1 MIPEKILHSS
11 AEKVKQ
17 MLKNNLLLMM
27 ENLKIINVQWYSK
40 QIHEIWKI
48 IKREKKE
55 YPMRS

>member
-17 MLKNNLLLMM
+17 ILKNNLLMM

-48 IKREKKE
+48 IKREKNE